1 MEDKRANMKVRVAA
15 VFGGIMVA
23 VLLIESFCRVL
34 APQPPLAQQDQLLNR
49 GRLTKPGAHRNIQP
63 EFSTLLHVN
72 QHGFVDHEWD
82 SDISPDI
89 LLIGDSFVQGA
100 QVEMKESVGRRLIDT
115 NTTVWS
121 MGVPGA
127 GTTTELLLLQQWIPK
142 AKPNMVLLGL
152 LPSNDIL
159 NNHPDLESKSDKPF
173 VQLSEYKKGTV
184 VFEMPD
190 ITNETYSV
198 AQYSHLLRWT
208 LRQLNHR
215 SQALEKMDR
224 GAGTP
229 IDWQVYNP
237 VVDSTWKEGWD
248 ITALLIKE
256 IETLCVNNGVR
267 FGVVLFPSIEEVS
280 TDYQTK
286 LWNQF
291 PEMSGWMFDLEQRTL
306 DMLSQAGIASSNVHS
321 LYSIFQQHPLPK
333 TLYYPKDHHWTPDG
347 HALASQSLKAWLKSQ
362 E

>member
-1 MEDKRANMKVRVAA
+1 MDNERANMKARVAA
-15 VFGGIMVA
+15 VFGGMVVA
-23 VLLIESFCRVL
+23 VLLVESLCRAL
-34 APQPPLAQQDQLLNR
+34 APQPPLAQQELLLNR

-63 EFSTLLHVN
+63 EFSTLLTVN

-82 SDISPDI
+82 FDVSPDI

-100 QVEMKESVGRRLIDT
+100 QVQMKESVGRRLMD
-115 NTTVWS
+115 NETTVWS
-121 MGVPGA
+121 MGIPGA

-142 AKPNMVLLGL
+142 AKPNIVLLGL

-173 VQLSEYKKGTV
+173 VELTEYRKGTV

-190 ITNETYSV
+190 ITHETYPL
-198 AQYSHLLRWT
+198 AQYSHLLRWA
-208 LRQLNHR
+208 LRRLNLR
-215 SQALEKMDR
+215 SQTLQKMDR
-224 GAGTP
+224 GGGTP

-237 VVDSTWKEGWD
+237 RVDSTWEEGWD

-256 IETLCVNNGVR
+256 MQILCDNNDIR
-267 FGVVLFPSIEEVS
+267 FGVVLFPSIEEIS
-280 TDYQTK
+280 TEYQTK
-286 LWNQF
+286 LRVQY
-291 PEMSGWMFDLEQRTL
+291 PALSGWTFDLEQRTL
-306 DMLSQAGIASSNVHS
+306 DMLSQAGIASLNVHS
-321 LYSIFQQHPLPK
+321 LYSTFQQHPLPN

-347 HALASQSLKAWLKSQ
+347 HALASKSLKAWLQSR